1 MALGGIA
8 AAYLFL
14 HLNNK
19 VVGIHTTLRM
29 LLTYFIDMPRRKV
42 TV

>member
-14 HLNNK
+14 HSNNK
-19 VVGIHTTLRM
+19 VVGIHTT